1 MEELVL
7 VLGSVA
13 GACTAV
19 AMDKIPKRKHSKQ
32 IIGTSSTIK
41 SQIQSLK
48 IEKEIL
54 TKTISRLYQQESE
67 LSKVYRDKLLL
78 RYQHQLGIV
87 ITRIEKLET
96 ASKHPDLGPLG
107 DGLITLMD
115 QKLSHLDQRLNE
127 ISSKITISTIPV
139 TQTKQPEPIKEVVYE
154 KPQMKK
160 IEIKTE
166 IQQPKEEYT
175 SKPFIEIPI
184 PQNHKSVEI
193 TTLTEISNRIPEFPL
208 EFVKPAVVPPKQI
221 IKQEVINPV
230 VEIEQPK
237 QVEIQ
242 SLEIPKPIIELP
254 QPVIEPPQPVI
265 ESPHLEQQIPIEKK
279 IQIPTALKIPEE
291 EKLEEDDKDIDKIKS
306 EIMKALSKLEQVEV
320 E

>member
-19 AMDKIPKRKHSKQ
+19 AMDKIPKRKNNKQ

-67 LSKVYRDKLLL
+67 LSKIHRDKLLL

-87 ITRIEKLET
+87 ITRIEKLEM

-115 QKLSHLDQRLNE
+115 QKLSHLDQRLDE
-127 ISSKITISTIPV
+127 ISSKIAITIIP
-139 TQTKQPEPIKEVVYE
+139 TPQIKQPEPIKEIIYE

-160 IEIKTE
+160 IETQTD
-166 IQQPKEEYT
+166 IQKPKEEYV

-184 PQNHKSVEI
+184 PENHRSVEI
-193 TTLTEISNRIPEFPL
+193 TTLTEIPNRIPEFPL
-208 EFVKPAVVPPKQI
+208 EFVKPAVATPKQI
-221 IKQEVINPV
+221 AKQEVINPV

-242 SLEIPKPIIELP
+242 PLEMP
-254 QPVIEPPQPVI
+254 QPVIETSHI
-265 ESPHLEQQIPIEKK
+265 EQQTPTEKK

-291 EKLEEDDKDIDKIKS
+291 EKIEEDDKDIDKIKS

>member
-19 AMDKIPKRKHSKQ
+19 AMDKIPKRRNSKQ

-67 LSKVYRDKLLL
+67 LSKVHRDKLLL

-127 ISSKITISTIPV
+127 ISSKIAITTIPAP
-139 TQTKQPEPIKEVVYE
+139 QTKQSEPIKEIVYE

-160 IEIKTE
+160 VEIKTD
-166 IQQPKEEYT
+166 IQKPKEEYT

-184 PQNHKSVEI
+184 PENHRSVEI
-193 TTLTEISNRIPEFPL
+193 TTLTEIPNRIPEFPL
-208 EFVKPAVVPPKQI
+208 EFVKPAVATPKQI
-221 IKQEVINPV
+221 TKQEAINPIP
-230 VEIEQPK
+230 EIEQPK

-242 SLEIPKPIIELP
+242 PLELPKPDIEIPKLVVETSL
-254 QPVIEPPQPVI
+254 
-265 ESPHLEQQIPIEKK
+265 LEQPTPIEKK

-291 EKLEEDDKDIDKIKS
+291 EKLEDDDKDIDKIKS

>member
-19 AMDKIPKRKHSKQ
+19 AMDKIPKRKNNKQ

-41 SQIQSLK
+41 SQIQTLK

-67 LSKVYRDKLLL
+67 LSKVHRDKLLL

-87 ITRIEKLET
+87 ITRIEKLEM

-127 ISSKITISTIPV
+127 ISSKIAIAAIPI
-139 TQTKQPEPIKEVVYE
+139 TQTKQLEPIKEIVYE
-154 KPQMKK
+154 KPQMRKV
-160 IEIKTE
+160 ETKTD
-166 IQQPKEEYT
+166 IQKPKEEYA

-184 PQNHKSVEI
+184 PENHRSVEI
-193 TTLTEISNRIPEFPL
+193 TTLTEIPNRIPEFPL
-208 EFVKPAVVPPKQI
+208 EFVKPAVATPKQI

-237 QVEIQ
+237 QIEIQ
-242 SLEIPKPIIELP
+242 PLEILKPVMEALQPAIET
-254 QPVIEPPQPVI
+254 
-265 ESPHLEQQIPIEKK
+265 PHLEQQTPIEKK

>member
-19 AMDKIPKRKHSKQ
+19 AMDKIPKRKNNKQ
-32 IIGTSSTIK
+32 IIGTSSIIK

-67 LSKVYRDKLLL
+67 LSKIHRDKLLL

-87 ITRIEKLET
+87 IARIEKLEM

-115 QKLSHLDQRLNE
+115 QKLSHLDQRLDE
-127 ISSKITISTIPV
+127 ISSKIAITIIP
-139 TQTKQPEPIKEVVYE
+139 TPQIKQPEPIKEIIYE

-160 IEIKTE
+160 IETQTD
-166 IQQPKEEYT
+166 IQKPKEEYV

-184 PQNHKSVEI
+184 PENHRSVEI
-193 TTLTEISNRIPEFPL
+193 TTLTEIPNRIPEFPL
-208 EFVKPAVVPPKQI
+208 EFVKPAVATPKQI
-221 IKQEVINPV
+221 AKQEVINPV

-242 SLEIPKPIIELP
+242 PLEMP
-254 QPVIEPPQPVI
+254 QPVIETSHI
-265 ESPHLEQQIPIEKK
+265 EQQTPTEKK

-291 EKLEEDDKDIDKIKS
+291 EKIEEDDKDIDKIKS

>member
-19 AMDKIPKRKHSKQ
+19 AMDKIPKRRNNKQ

-67 LSKVYRDKLLL
+67 LSKVHRDKLLL

-127 ISSKITISTIPV
+127 ISSKITINAIPIP
-139 TQTKQPEPIKEVVYE
+139 QIKQPEPIKEAIYE
-154 KPQMKK
+154 KPQVKK
-160 IEIKTE
+160 VEIKPE
-166 IQQPKEEYT
+166 IQKPKEEYA

-184 PQNHKSVEI
+184 PENHRSVEI
-193 TTLTEISNRIPEFPL
+193 TTLTEIPNRIPEFPM
-208 EFVKPAVVPPKQI
+208 EFVKPVVAAPKSI
-221 IKQEVINPV
+221 VKQEIINPI

-237 QVEIQ
+237 PVEIQ
-242 SLEIPKPIIELP
+242 PLEMPKPTVELP
-254 QPVIEPPQPVI
+254 KPVIETAHI
-265 ESPHLEQQIPIEKK
+265 EQHTPIEKK

>member
-19 AMDKIPKRKHSKQ
+19 AMDKIPKRRNSKQ

-67 LSKVYRDKLLL
+67 LSKVHRDKLLL

-127 ISSKITISTIPV
+127 ISSKITINAVPV
-139 TQTKQPEPIKEVVYE
+139 PQTKPEPIKEVIYE

-160 IEIKTE
+160 VEIKTE
-166 IQQPKEEYT
+166 IQKPKEEYA
-175 SKPFIEIPI
+175 SKPFIEISI
-184 PQNHKSVEI
+184 PENHRSVEI
-193 TTLTEISNRIPEFPL
+193 TTLTEIPNRIPEFPI
-208 EFVKPAVVPPKQI
+208 EFVKPAVAAPKPI
-221 IKQEVINPV
+221 VKQEVINPI

-237 QVEIQ
+237 PVEIQ
-242 SLEIPKPIIELP
+242 PLEMPK
-254 QPVIEPPQPVI
+254 PVIETPQPAI
-265 ESPHLEQQIPIEKK
+265 ETPHLEQQAPIEKK

>member
-19 AMDKIPKRKHSKQ
+19 AMDKIPKRRNNKQ

-67 LSKVYRDKLLL
+67 LSKVNRDKLLL
-78 RYQHQLGIV
+78 RYQHQLGIT
-87 ITRIEKLET
+87 ITRIEKLEM

-127 ISSKITISTIPV
+127 ISSKITITTVPV
-139 TQTKQPEPIKEVVYE
+139 SQTKQSEPIKEIVYE

-160 IEIKTE
+160 VEIKTD
-166 IQQPKEEYT
+166 IQKPKEEYA

-184 PQNHKSVEI
+184 PENHRSVEI
-193 TTLTEISNRIPEFPL
+193 TTLTEIPDRIPEFPL
-208 EFVKPAVVPPKQI
+208 EFVKPAVATPKQI

-230 VEIEQPK
+230 VEIEQSK

-242 SLEIPKPIIELP
+242 PLEIPKPIIE
-254 QPVIEPPQPVI
+254 I
-265 ESPHLEQQIPIEKK
+265 PHLEQQTPTEKK

>member
-19 AMDKIPKRKHSKQ
+19 AMDKIPKRRNNKQ

-67 LSKVYRDKLLL
+67 LSKVNRDKLLL

-127 ISSKITISTIPV
+127 ISSKITVTTIPAS
-139 TQTKQPEPIKEVVYE
+139 QTKQPEPIKEIVYE

-160 IEIKTE
+160 VEIKTE
-166 IQQPKEEYT
+166 IQKPKEEYA

-184 PQNHKSVEI
+184 PVSHKSVEI
-193 TTLTEISNRIPEFPL
+193 TTLTEIPNRIPEFPL
-208 EFVKPAVVPPKQI
+208 EFVKPAVATPKPI
-221 IKQEVINPV
+221 TKQEVINPI

-242 SLEIPKPIIELP
+242 PLEMPKPIVDLPKPIIETS
-254 QPVIEPPQPVI
+254 QPVIETPHI
-265 ESPHLEQQIPIEKK
+265 EQLAPIEKK